1 MLRYLLLTFVFCTAV
16 RAEGQ
21 LLGPPLS
28 PNQIVVDATNV
39 LAQSVAMP
47 SGLPR
52 KMLADAQGI
61 AIVPNMVRGA
71 FVIGLQHGRG
81 VLLTREPGGAW
92 QAPRMIQITG
102 GSLGYQIGVQSTDL
116 ILIFRTPQSV
126 ANVLRGTLK
135 VGVDASAAAGPVGR
149 QASAATDL
157 PLQAEILSYSRA
169 RGAFVGVSIDGSSI
183 SLDPAADAMYYQPP
197 GTIPA
202 SATQLMQ
209 LLSTLSAGGSMTVM
223 PPTQETAAIVPNGQP
238 GPSPAAVS
246 VPQPV
251 NKLEAARQQ
260 LDASS
265 RQLAANLDDQW
276 KQYLALPAEIY
287 IPNYAPSMEAIEQAI
302 NRYEAVS
309 EDPKYA
315 ALTKQ
320 AAFQNTL
327 KGLWRLGELQQGAQ
341 EQLRLPPPPVPTQA
355 Q

>member
-1 MLRYLLLTFVFCTAV
+1 MTSRAFFLGVSLFLACIAAH

-21 LLGPPLS
+21 LLGPPAS
-28 PNQIVVDATNV
+28 PDQIVVDATNV
-39 LAQSVAMP
+39 LAQSVAMRD
-47 SGLPR
+47 GLPQ

-81 VLLTREPGGAW
+81 VLLTRGPGGDW

-169 RGAFVGVSIDGSSI
+169 RGAFLGVSIDGSSI
-183 SLDPAADAMYYQPP
+183 SLDGATDAMYYQPP
-197 GTIPA
+197 GAIPA
-202 SATQLMQ
+202 SATQLVQ
-209 LLSTLSAGGSMTVM
+209 LLTTLSSDG
-223 PPTQETAAIVPNGQP
+223 PPIQLTKEVVPN
-238 GPSPAAVS
+238 A
-246 VPQPV
+246 VPQPASD
-251 NKLEAARQQ
+251 LETARQQ

-276 KQYLALPAEIY
+276 KQYLALPAEVY
-287 IPNYAPSMEAIEQAI
+287 IPNHAPSMEAIEQAI
-302 NRYEAVS
+302 SRYEAVS
-309 EDPKYA
+309 KQPQYA
-315 ALTKQ
+315 ALTNQPVFQ
-320 AAFQNTL
+320 ATL
-327 KGLWRLGELQQGAQ
+327 KGLWRLGELQPGAQ
-341 EQLRLPPPPVPTQA
+341 QKLRLPPPPIGNNTP
-355 Q
+355 